1 MMNKLLVTAA
11 ALALTAVSASA
22 ETIRWARAGDSIT
35 LDPHSQNEG
44 PTHALAHQMYDPL
57 LQRDMSGAITPA
69 WVGQARTFLAGGR
82 GHCPRGQPRSP
93 PVVC

>member
-35 LDPHSQNEG
+35 LDPHSPNE
-44 PTHALAHQMYDPL
+44 DPCA
-57 LQRDMSGAITPA
+57 GASN
-69 WVGQARTFLAGGR
+69 V
-82 GHCPRGQPRSP
+82 
-93 PVVC
+93 

>member
-57 LQRDMSGAITPA
+57 L
-69 WVGQARTFLAGGR
+69 
-82 GHCPRGQPRSP
+82 
-93 PVVC
+93 